1 LHRIGPAKF
10 AVRGHDLSG
19 NQIINGCAVLA
30 HEPTQSAAQS
40 KPRDAS
46 VGDGAARGSKAVGL
60 CRSIEFPP
68 QHTTLG
74 ARGAV
79 YRIRA
84 EPFMD
89 DRSMTMP
96 PSLVPYPGALCPRRW
111 PSVDFGGTV
120 AGVIVAHRGHHH

>member
-1 LHRIGPAKF
+1 MQLEFQCSYDAKVATAAAQRPEQVHILHRIGPAKF
-10 AVRGHDLSG
+10 AVGGHDLSG

-30 HEPTQSAAQS
+30 HEPTQSAAES

-79 YRIRA
+79 YRIHA
-84 EPFMD
+84 DP
-89 DRSMTMP
+89 
-96 PSLVPYPGALCPRRW
+96 LHG
-111 PSVDFGGTV
+111 
-120 AGVIVAHRGHHH
+120 